1 MHEILS
7 SQKPP
12 QPRFHYIP
20 VIKAG
25 AMAGLKGAL
34 PDLDLRLEQLIAARF
49 FTTRF
54 DQFAAINAA
63 WDAALRELSTP
74 PTRTSVG
81 VVALPPRGHRGRR
94 VRILQTALLDQLCQ
108 PRAAHPD
115 PVFINVTRATAAGAA
130 AYQ

>member
-7 SQKPP
+7 SQK
-12 QPRFHYIP
+12 
-20 VIKAG
+20 
-25 AMAGLKGAL
+25 L
-34 PDLDLRLEQLIAARF
+34 PH
-49 FTTRF
+49 
-54 DQFAAINAA
+54 QFAAINAA

-94 VRILQTALLDQLCQ
+94 VRILQTALLDQLCP

-115 PVFINVTRATAAGAA
+115 AVLIKVTRATAAHAA